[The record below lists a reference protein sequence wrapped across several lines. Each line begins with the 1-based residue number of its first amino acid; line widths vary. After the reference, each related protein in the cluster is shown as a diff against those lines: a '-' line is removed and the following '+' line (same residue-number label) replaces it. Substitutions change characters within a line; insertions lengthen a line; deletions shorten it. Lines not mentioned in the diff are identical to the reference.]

1 MINEFTITD
10 KLHEI
15 STDCLA
21 ILLFK
26 DEELPEEFKEL
37 NEALGEQITHL
48 LKSKEFGGEEGKS
61 VILYASKKPFKRVLL
76 IGGGEK
82 EKASL
87 ETLRIFGGEAIR
99 KARELKLNELTLHL
113 RIIDSPEK
121 SLAAVAEGALLAN
134 YGWGKKELNLIE
146 KINIVSNKEVKD
158 FESILKEVGII
169 SEAVAIGRDLAN
181 GPANEINPETFEEK
195 IKEIFQGLPVSIKV
209 LRYEDL
215 KKEGLN
221 GIISVGKG
229 SDIPPRLVIIEYR
242 GNKENPAWHAVVGK
256 GVCFDAGGLDLKSA
270 TSMLQMKFDKS
281 GASYA
286 AAIAYA
292 TAKLGL
298 KINLVALLPLVE
310 NLPSGKSYKPLD
322 IIKMYNGLT
331 VEVHNTDAEGRLIL
345 ADSLAYAE
353 KNYHPETIIDL
364 ATLTGS
370 IIVALGNQGAG
381 LFTNN
386 EDLKNKLLRV
396 AEETGERVWP
406 MPLWKEF
413 YEDLKSDF
421 ADIKNLGIGR
431 AGGAIA
437 AAAFLSKFVEKTK
450 WAHLDIA
457 GTAWVQE
464 EGPRKPYYP
473 KGATGYSIRLV
484 LKYLK
489 DIAKLK

>member
-1 MINEFTITD
+1 
-10 KLHEI
+10 
-15 STDCLA
+15 
-21 ILLFK
+21 
-26 DEELPEEFKEL
+26 
-37 NEALGEQITHL
+37 
-48 LKSKEFGGEEGKS
+48 
-61 VILYASKKPFKRVLL
+61 
-76 IGGGEK
+76 
-82 EKASL
+82 
-87 ETLRIFGGEAIR
+87 
-99 KARELKLNELTLHL
+99 
-113 RIIDSPEK
+113 
-121 SLAAVAEGALLAN
+121 
-134 YGWGKKELNLIE
+134 
-146 KINIVSNKEVKD
+146 
-158 FESILKEVGII
+158 
-169 SEAVAIGRDLAN
+169 
-181 GPANEINPETFEEK
+181 
-195 IKEIFQGLPVSIKV
+195 
-209 LRYEDL
+209 
-215 KKEGLN
+215 
-221 GIISVGKG
+221 
-229 SDIPPRLVIIEYR
+229 
-242 GNKENPAWHAVVGK
+242 AWHAVVGK

-270 TSMLQMKFDKS
+270 TSMHQMKFDKS